1 MADHPPRPG
10 YRFPAPVPKEALEYF
25 RLRAPKVGFDYRDV
39 WLQEHAHAFTV
50 AKAMEV
56 EILMDIREALS
67 KAIAEGR
74 TLAQFRKDLTPL
86 LQRRGWWGKKVMT
99 DPLTGKQVV
108 AQLGSPRRLRT
119 IYRANLRAARAAGVW
134 QRAQRTKWGHP
145 YFLYQLGPSKEHRKE
160 HSDWAGTLLPVDD
173 PWWNDHFPPN
183 GWGCKCSV
191 RQVSRREAG
200 RRGGPTSRPARNP
213 EERVNR
219 RTREVQIVDK
229 GIDPAWASNPGKARG
244 RILMENLNGKIER
257 ADYDLARSTVGS
269 IVRSPILDNF
279 QNQVAA
285 YDRAHPEARRNKGPG
300 EPISIPQEEIKDR
313 IGEVFVS
320 LLGRRGRTDLPI
332 PGGAQF
338 TLPRPVRLS
347 PETALKQLKH
357 SETKKGGKARPL
369 TIEDYRRLP
378 DIIDGGEAFVTGDR
392 KIEIFRKI
400 ADRLYAVVVKQTD
413 DYRIYL
419 TTFHHAKTRD
429 RNRAKRQAEQRTNSK

>member
-10 YRFPAPVPKEALEYF
+10 FEFPAPVPREALEYF
-25 RLRAPKVGFDYRDV
+25 RLRDVKVGFDYRDV

-74 TLAQFRKDLTPL
+74 TLEQFRKDLTPL
-86 LQRRGWWGKKVMT
+86 LQRRGWWGKKVMK
-99 DPLTGKQVV
+99 DPLTGKQVL

-191 RQVSRREAG
+191 RQVSRREAE

-213 EERVNR
+213 EERLNR
-219 RTREVQIVDK
+219 RTGEVQIVDK
-229 GIDPAWASNPGKARG
+229 GIDPAWASNPGRARG
-244 RILMENLNGKIER
+244 RVLMENLNEKIER

-269 IVRSPILDNF
+269 IINGPVFKAFRASPLGDLLGGILDRDV
-279 QNQVAA
+279 QVAVGA
-285 YDRAHPEARRNKGPG
+285 KTALVRFP
-300 EPISIPQEEIKDR
+300 DR
-313 IGEVFVS
+313 IMHKQD
-320 LLGRRGRTDLPI
+320 GRHPNPAQNPGHLDL
-332 PGGAQF
+332 
-338 TLPRPVRLS
+338 T
-347 PETALKQLKH
+347 H
-357 SETKKGGKARPL
+357 
-369 TIEDYRRLP
+369 
-378 DIIDGGEAFVTGDR
+378 
-392 KIEIFRKI
+392 
-400 ADRLYAVVVKQTD
+400 D
-413 DYRIYL
+413 DYRNLPAIIENPSDVYVS
-419 TTFHHAKTRD
+419 HATPEKNRGNRWNFFGKQGGRGYMAVLEVVPDTNRVELISFRRSTRPAEIKTHIRK
-429 RNRAKRQAEQRTNSK
+429 AIKVVRTAHKPEG